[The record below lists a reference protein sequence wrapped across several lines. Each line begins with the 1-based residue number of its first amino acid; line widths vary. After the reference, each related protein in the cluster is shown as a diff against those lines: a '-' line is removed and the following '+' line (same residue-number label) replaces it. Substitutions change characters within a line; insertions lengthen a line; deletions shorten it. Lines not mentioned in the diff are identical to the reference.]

1 MRSIGFILFTIF
13 LDATGMCLIIPVL
26 PDVLRRFI
34 HDPTLV
40 SLNFGYFI
48 GIYAVMQFFASPI
61 LGALSDC
68 YGRKLIL
75 LISLLGAALDY
86 IFMAFAPALG
96 LLYVGRVISGFT
108 GASMAVA
115 YSYMADVSDEK
126 TRPMNFS
133 LISAAWGVGF
143 IIGPL
148 IGGTVGSYGLM
159 FPFLVSAAM
168 NFVNFMFGLFVLP
181 ESLPKE
187 RRRTLAIK
195 QFNPLILIARSFK
208 RPLIFKL
215 MIIYFLL
222 FLAANV
228 HMVNWTLY
236 TQTKFNWTAKEV
248 GFSLTFVGLMIAFVQ
263 GFLSKTIILRLGEK
277 NSLTLGILAYCFSFF
292 LFGLAPKSWMMY
304 PIIALFS
311 LSGIAIPALQSLL
324 SRLIAS
330 NEQGELQG
338 ILVSFASIAAIIAP
352 IIFSFLFILFTEPDG
367 PALFPGAAYEGAAA
381 ICLIALIFWW
391 RIFFKDFKLK

>member
-1 MRSIGFILFTIF
+1 MNKNWFILFTIF

-40 SLNFGYFI
+40 SLNFGYFV
-48 GIYAVMQFFASPI
+48 GSYAVMQFFASPI

-86 IFMAFAPALG
+86 IFMAFAPTLG
-96 LLYVGRVISGFT
+96 LLYVGRIISGLT

-115 YSYMADVSDEK
+115 FSYMADISDEQ
-126 TRPMNFS
+126 TRPMNFG

-148 IGGTVGSYGLM
+148 IGGVVGTYGYAA
-159 FPFLVSAAM
+159 PFLVSAAM
-168 NFVNFMFGLFVLP
+168 NLFTFMFGLFVLP

-187 RRRTLAIK
+187 KRRHLSLQ
-195 QFNPLILIARSFK
+195 QFNPLILIIRALKPS
-208 RPLIFKL
+208 PILTLI
-215 MIIYFLL
+215 IIYFLL

-228 HMVNWTLY
+228 HMINWTLY

-248 GFSLTFVGLMIAFVQ
+248 GFSLAFVGLMIAFVQ
-263 GFLSKTIILRLGEK
+263 GVLSKTIIDRFGKK
-277 NSLTLGILAYCFSFF
+277 NSLTFGILAYGFSFL
-292 LFGLAPKSWMMY
+292 LFGLANKSWMMY

-311 LSGIAIPALQSLL
+311 LSGIALPALQSLL
-324 SRLIAS
+324 ARLIPA

-352 IIFSFLFILFTEPDG
+352 ILFSFLFVLFTEPNG
-367 PALFPGAAYEGAAA
+367 PAYFPGAAYEGASV
-381 ICLIALIFWW
+381 ICFIALLFWW
-391 RIFFKDFKLK
+391 RAQSLGTCMK